1 MKKKHYKQ
9 LIEGLELA
17 KTITSTLPALPDSI
31 KPSYLYVL
39 NSVVSAENS
48 MRIKD
53 ISEDL
58 TIASPNVSALV
69 NEMAKLN
76 LVIRE
81 TLPEDKRVT
90 FIIPTDEG
98 RKLLETYYTSF
109 HTQIIDSIDLKKSD
123 VKQVISTLNH
133 LKEVVEDTVDSINEQ
148 NKNENA

>member
-1 MKKKHYKQ
+1 MKKKHYQQ

-17 KTITSTLPALPDSI
+17 KTITTTLPELPDSI

-39 NSVVSAENS
+39 NSVVSAEGS

-58 TIASPNVSALV
+58 TIASPNVTALV
-69 NEMAKLN
+69 NEMVKLN
-76 LVIRE
+76 LVVRD

-90 FIIPTDEG
+90 YIIATEEG
-98 RKLLETYYTSF
+98 RALLEAYYTNF

-123 VKQVISTLNH
+123 VKQVISTLTH
-133 LKEVVEDTVDSINEQ
+133 LKDVVEESVKAINEQ